1 LCHMGIPKPEML
13 PRWVPTLKVVRRETT
28 SGGASEKYGLVK
40 QAKRFANTSRTDF
53 LVYGHP

>member
-1 LCHMGIPKPEML
+1 MGIPKPEML